1 LVALPFCQRRTFG
14 SAVARRQGWWQV
26 RKGAGSREPLRTL
39 SPSSR
44 LVGIAHYL
52 FHVTIWSADACYLQD
67 LFVGEAAR
75 GQGAAR
81 ALIEQVAHAA
91 QSRGATRLY
100 WTTQQDNARARVL
113 YDKLARFNGFI
124 RYEYPLT

>member
-1 LVALPFCQRRTFG
+1 M
-14 SAVARRQGWWQV
+14 
-26 RKGAGSREPLRTL
+26 
-39 SPSSR
+39 
-44 LVGIAHYL
+44 
-52 FHVTIWSADACYLQD
+52 
-67 LFVGEAAR
+67 
-75 GQGAAR
+75 
-81 ALIEQVAHAA
+81 AHAA